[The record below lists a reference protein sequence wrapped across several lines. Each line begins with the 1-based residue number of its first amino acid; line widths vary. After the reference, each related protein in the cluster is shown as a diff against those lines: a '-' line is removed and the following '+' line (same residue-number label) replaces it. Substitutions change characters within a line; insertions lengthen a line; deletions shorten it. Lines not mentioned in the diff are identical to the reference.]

1 MFLQTHNRAPIETR
15 KQPNFEGTL
24 KNVAPDWNFL
34 PTQKETRNDRKFETR
49 VKFVCTLDF

>member
-24 KNVAPDWNFL
+24 KKMWHLIETFFL
-34 PTQKETRNDRKFETR
+34 HKRKLEMTENS
-49 VKFVCTLDF
+49 KQE